1 MNKFTSV
8 TLAAISLSFFVS
20 GCSNTGSYPVMQQS
34 SVLVS
39 EVVAVCSTI
48 VGVQAAQRINQEWA
62 KYPAAEASRPMIESV
77 AGVLLNNPGATAQQ
91 RTTQYAQY
99 ISCATGLL
107 VTKNAMQ

>member
-1 MNKFTSV
+1 MNKFIPA
-8 TLAAISLSFFVS
+8 TLAAISLSVLVT
-20 GCSNTGSYPVMQQS
+20 GCSNTASYPAMQQS

-39 EVVAVCSTI
+39 EVVAVCGAI
-48 VGVQAAQRINQEWA
+48 VGGQAEQRINQEWA

-77 AGVLLNNPGATAQQ
+77 AGVLLNNPAATAQQ

-107 VTKNAMQ
+107 VSNGAMQ

>member
-1 MNKFTSV
+1 MNKFIPV
-8 TLAAISLSFFVS
+8 TLAAISVLVT
-20 GCSNTGSYPVMQQS
+20 GCSNTGSYPLMQQG

-39 EVVAVCSTI
+39 EVVSVCSTI
-48 VGVQAAQRINQEWA
+48 VGGQAEQRINQEWA

-77 AGVLLNNPGATAQQ
+77 ASILLNNPDATAQQ